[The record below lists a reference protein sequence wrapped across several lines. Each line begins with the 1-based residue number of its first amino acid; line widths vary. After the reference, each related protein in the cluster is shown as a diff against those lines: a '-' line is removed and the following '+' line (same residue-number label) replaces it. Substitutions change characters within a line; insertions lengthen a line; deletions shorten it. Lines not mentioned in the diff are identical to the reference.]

1 MKKKL
6 LERKWTMQ
14 ESQFNFL
21 GYRISKFSCEI
32 SDNFGREK
40 ESFSQT
46 IEVKDN
52 FDKKDNRFVEVIMNL
67 DVKTKSKTFLFF
79 LEIKGAFKASEKM
92 TDELFIKLSKHNAPV
107 ILFPF
112 ARALIASCTAQANIP
127 AVVLPIINLSG
138 ISSDKID
145 KDKMKKKT
153 KTIKRLKK

>member
-1 MKKKL
+1 
-6 LERKWTMQ
+6 MQ

-52 FDKKDNRFVEVIMNL
+52 FDKKDNRFVEVIMSL
-67 DVKTKSKTFLFF
+67 DVKTKSKTFLFS
-79 LEIKGAFKASEKM
+79 LEIKGAFKASKKM
-92 TDELFIKLSKHNAPV
+92 TDELFVKLSKYNAPA

-127 AVVLPIINLSG
+127 AVVLPIINLSS
-138 ISSDKID
+138 ISSDKISSAISR
-145 KDKMKKKT
+145 KKYT
-153 KTIKRLKK
+153 SSKR